1 MNIELSKETEA
12 LVAAA
17 IAKGGFES
25 VEAYLATVTSE
36 FLKKSVPPI
45 QESPADSDE
54 LDSDAKEERKRSW
67 EEFEKPIDLDELA
80 RQQGIGPIQDSS
92 SLRFDDWPED
102 DPLKTSCSGQRA
114 SMSQLAQVA
123 FNEQGCRG
131 Y

>member
-17 IAKGGFES
+17 VAKGRFES

-45 QESPADSDE
+45 QETSADSDE
-54 LDSDAKEERKRSW
+54 LDTDAKGERKRSW

-80 RQQGIGPIQDSS
+80 RQQGVGPIQDSS
-92 SLRFDDWPED
+92 SLQFDDWPED
-102 DPLKTSCSGQRA
+102 DTVEEFLQRA
-114 SMSQLAQVA
+114 KGIDEPVGPGGA
-123 FNEQGCRG
+123 
-131 Y
+131 

>member
-25 VEAYLATVTSE
+25 IDAYLATVTSE
-36 FLKKSVPPI
+36 FLKKSAPPI
-45 QESPADSDE
+45 QETPPVSDE
-54 LDSDAKEERKRSW
+54 LDSDAESERKRSW

-80 RQQGIGPIQDSS
+80 RQQGVGPIQDAT

-102 DPLKTSCSGQRA
+102 DTVDDFLRRAKTHDEPVGPGGA
-114 SMSQLAQVA
+114 
-123 FNEQGCRG
+123 
-131 Y
+131 